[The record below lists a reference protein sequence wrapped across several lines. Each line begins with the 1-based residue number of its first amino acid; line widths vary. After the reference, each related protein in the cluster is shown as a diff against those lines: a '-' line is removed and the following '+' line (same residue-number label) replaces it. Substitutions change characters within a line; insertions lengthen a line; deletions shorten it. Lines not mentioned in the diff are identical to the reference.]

1 MKIKEGFI
9 MRNVGGQAVVVAVG
23 EASKVFN
30 GMIKLNSTGE
40 FLWKQI
46 MAGADEEQLV
56 KKLSEE
62 YDVDEVTARDD
73 VAAFVEKLKNTGIML

>member
-9 MRNVGGQAVVVAVG
+9 LRNVGGQAVVVAVG

-40 FLWKQI
+40 FLWRQI

-56 KKLSEE
+56 KKLSGE
-62 YDVDEVTARDD
+62 YDVDEVTASDD
-73 VAAFVEKLKNTGIML
+73 VAAFVKKLKNTGII